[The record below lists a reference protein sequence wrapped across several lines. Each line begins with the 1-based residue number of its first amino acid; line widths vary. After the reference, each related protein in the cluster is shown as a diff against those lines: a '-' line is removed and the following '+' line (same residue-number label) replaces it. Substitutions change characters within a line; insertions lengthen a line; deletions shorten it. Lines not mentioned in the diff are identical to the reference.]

1 MSFEALNPLFFPIN
15 RETMMALI
23 DQILQNNSE
32 SNKEEII
39 DLLFRNKKYITVNKL
54 IKYYN
59 DIDPVYFFEIF
70 DYLDLDL
77 KGKIFKP
84 RFEKF
89 LSL

>member
-1 MSFEALNPLFFPIN
+1 
-15 RETMMALI
+15 MMALI

-59 DIDPVYFFEIF
+59 DIDPVYFFEVF

-77 KGKIFKP
+77 
-84 RFEKF
+84 
-89 LSL
+89 